1 MNNVKIDVKF
11 SFWGYYEMNR
21 AAACIKLIQI
31 LSARTDYINTE
42 ELADLLETNPRNVR
56 EYIKELEVAGYTLES
71 MKGLYGGYKLD
82 KSCILPAVKLNGNDK
97 KIIGDTISYLENCKD
112 FLGYKDFLDVMGR
125 IVASVERSN
134 EVTPIT
140 MIDRFPLAM
149 DKNELEARYQTLQEC
164 IDAQMK
170 CEITYRSAKNKEKIH
185 TIHPYKLF
193 VYNGTWFVL
202 AYNESINDFG
212 YFKLNRLVDIFKTRN
227 HFTILKTYDEKNYL
241 DDFGMTKN
249 GEYYKVTLEFT
260 NLNMAISERIYGR
273 HQVVTELDPSHTR
286 FTAEMQ
292 NKDMIASF
300 VMSFGKN
307 CKVIEPEWLKEKVKK
322 HYLEAL
328 KEYME
333 ESNV

>member
-1 MNNVKIDVKF
+1 
-11 SFWGYYEMNR
+11 MNR
-21 AAACIKLIQI
+21 CAACIKLIQI
-31 LSARTDYINTE
+31 LSARTDYVNTE
-42 ELADLLETNPRNVR
+42 ELADILETNPRNVR
-56 EYIKELEVAGYTLES
+56 EYMKEIEVAGYTLQS

-82 KSCILPAVKLNGNDK
+82 KSCMLPALKLTNEDK
-97 KIIGDTISYLENCKD
+97 KVIGDTINYLKNKND
-112 FLGYKDFLDVMGR
+112 FLYFDSFLDIMGR
-125 IVASVERSN
+125 ISSSVERN
-134 EVTPIT
+134 NDITPIA
-140 MIDRFPLAM
+140 MIDRFPLTM
-149 DKNELEARYQTLQEC
+149 DKNELEARYRTLQDC
-164 IDAQMK
+164 IESQMK

-227 HFTILKTYDEKNYL
+227 HFTILKSFDEKDYL

-249 GEYYKVTLEFT
+249 GEYYKIVLEFT

-273 HQVVTELDPSHTR
+273 HQQVVEIDESHTR

-307 CKVIEPEWLKEKVKK
+307 CKVIEPLWLKEKIKK
-322 HYLEAL
+322 NYEDSI
-328 KEYME
+328 KQYME
-333 ESNV
+333 EE

>member
-1 MNNVKIDVKF
+1 
-11 SFWGYYEMNR
+11 MNR
-21 AAACIKLIQI
+21 TAACIKLIQI
-31 LSARTDYINTE
+31 LSARSDYMKTE
-42 ELADLLETNPRNVR
+42 ELADLLEINPRNVR

-71 MKGLYGGYKLD
+71 MKGLYGGYRLD
-82 KSCILPAVKLNGNDK
+82 KSSTLPALKLTKDDK
-97 KIIGDTISYLENCKD
+97 KIIQNSVAYLASKD
-112 FLGYKDFLDVMGR
+112 DYMEFNEFQDVMGK
-125 IVASVERSN
+125 ITSSIERCD

-149 DKNELEARYQTLQEC
+149 DKAELEARYQTLQDC

-212 YFKLNRLVDIFKTRN
+212 YFKLNRIVDIFKTRN
-227 HFTILKTYDEKNYL
+227 HFTILKTYDEKDYL
-241 DDFGMTKN
+241 DGFGMTKN
-249 GEYYKVTLEFT
+249 GEYYKITLEFT
-260 NLNMAISERIYGR
+260 NLNMAISERLYGR
-273 HQVVTELDPSHTR
+273 HQVVTEIDPSHTR

-307 CKVIEPEWLKEKVKK
+307 CKVIEPEWLKEKVKN
-322 HYLEAL
+322 HF
-328 KEYME
+328 KETLAYYTE
-333 ESNV
+333 EE

>member
-1 MNNVKIDVKF
+1 MNK
-11 SFWGYYEMNR
+11 

-31 LSARTDYINTE
+31 LSVRNEYINTE

-56 EYIKELEVAGYTLES
+56 EYIKELEVCGYTLES
-71 MKGLYGGYKLD
+71 MKGLYGGYRLD
-82 KSCILPAVKLNGNDK
+82 KSCILPSLKLNGEDK
-97 KIIGDTISYLENCKD
+97 KIIGNAISYLENKSD
-112 FLGYKDFLDVMGR
+112 FVEFNSFQEVMGR
-125 IVASVERSN
+125 ITASVERSN

-149 DKNELEARYQTLQEC
+149 DKNELENRYQVLQEC
-164 IDAQMK
+164 IESQMK
-170 CEITYRSAKNKEKIH
+170 CEVTYRSAKNKERIH

-202 AYNESINDFG
+202 AYNESIHDFG

-227 HFTILKTYDEKNYL
+227 HFTILRGFDEKDYL

-249 GEYYKVTLEFT
+249 GEYYEVTLEFT
-260 NLNMAISERIYGR
+260 NLNMAISERVYGK
-273 HQVVTELDPSHTR
+273 HQVVKEIDESHTL
-286 FTAEMQ
+286 FEAEMQ

-307 CKVIEPEWLKEKVKK
+307 CKVIAPDWLKDKVKK
-322 HYLEAL
+322 HYEDAL
-328 KEYME
+328 KQYTE
-333 ESNV
+333 ENNV